1 SISVEVVASGGSAV
15 LTVSDTG
22 IGMPP
27 ELVERVFDVF
37 VQGTGAL
44 DRSQGGL
51 GIGLALVR
59 QLVVLHGGVVSASS
73 PGPHLG
79 STFVV
84 RLPLSNAGTM
94 AFSPDNDTLDAAT
107 PANPS

>member
-1 SISVEVVASGGSAV
+1 
-15 LTVSDTG
+15 VS
-22 IGMPP
+22 
-27 ELVERVFDVF
+27 RVFDVF

-59 QLVVLHGGVVSASS
+59 QLVVLHGGNVSATS
-73 PGPHLG
+73 PGPGQG
-79 STFVV
+79 STFIVC
-84 RLPLSNAGTM
+84 LPLSAAGTM
-94 AFSPDNDTLDAAT
+94 APSPHNDSFHAAS